1 MSSEHLDPVLKK
13 HLGRVEAPPNLWAHV
28 QGRVAAEPE
37 PVRSSWTVPAFAAA
51 AFVAV
56 VAGGWTIWNES
67 QPKTVESQAIA
78 ALKHNPEQLELRTS
92 DATTIRKW
100 VRANAG
106 IDIPLPPKHS
116 DVIRINGVSVSHE
129 GPRTAQVSY
138 EVGQFRAA
146 LLVTKDPSGVTR
158 YPKHDFQGSNSL
170 EAAQVTS
177 WSLKGQAYTLAW
189 TAPGEFRTACLL
201 CHDQEPPLVPPSS
214 LVN

>member
-1 MSSEHLDPVLKK
+1 M
-13 HLGRVEAPPNLWAHV
+13 
-28 QGRVAAEPE
+28 
-37 PVRSSWTVPAFAAA
+37 
-51 AFVAV
+51 
-56 VAGGWTIWNES
+56 
-67 QPKTVESQAIA
+67 
-78 ALKHNPEQLELRTS
+78 
-92 DATTIRKW
+92 
-100 VRANAG
+100 NAG

-116 DVIRINGVSVSHE
+116 DVIRISGASVNHE
-129 GPRTAQVSY
+129 GPRMAQVSY

-177 WSLKGQAYTLAW
+177 SSLKGQAYTLAW

-201 CHDQEPPLVPPSS
+201 CHDQEPPLVPQA

>member
-1 MSSEHLDPVLKK
+1 MSSENLDPILKK
-13 HLGRVEAPPNLWAHV
+13 QLGRVNAPPNLWAHV
-28 QGRVAAEPE
+28 QGRAAANHPT
-37 PVRSSWTVPAFAAA
+37 PSFWGARAFAAA
-51 AFVAV
+51 AVVAV
-56 VAGGWTIWNES
+56 VAGGWTMWNES
-67 QPKTVESQAIA
+67 QPKTVESMAIA
-78 ALKHNPEQLELRTS
+78 ALDHQPEQLELRTE

-116 DVIRINGVSVSHE
+116 DVIRISGASVNRE
-129 GPRTAQVSY
+129 GPSIAQVSY

-170 EAAQVTS
+170 KAAQVTS

-201 CHDQEPPLVPPSS
+201 CHDQEPPLVPPAA